1 VLFDFRQDMDKIKE
15 GMCDVTMGLPSGLQA
30 LDDAIL
36 GFDPGEMIII
46 AGRPGMGKS
55 SLARDIML
63 SVGAPDGV
71 GGTTI
76 LFTLEMLYQEVAE
89 SIAATLAKVDYY
101 GNKRGNTMDS
111 IRSQIDEACAHLS
124 SYNIMVDD
132 NSYLTPDSIR
142 GRLKEVSQKETI
154 ACIIVDYLQLMSLR
168 KPVENRQSEVAEI
181 SRELKAIAKEFNL
194 PVIALSQLNRN
205 VEYRDNPRPRMSDLR
220 ESGAMEQDASKI
232 ILIHRPSYNNM
243 SIDPDA
249 EDTGEAE
256 LIVVKNRRGPRGIVH
271 CAFIKEWTSF
281 CDIPT
286 EDF

>member
-1 VLFDFRQDMDKIKE
+1 MLFDFRKDMDKIKE
-15 GMCDVTMGLPSGLQA
+15 SIHSTERGLSVSIKA

-36 GFDPGEMIII
+36 GFAPGEMIII

-63 SVGAPDGV
+63 SIGSPEVGR
-71 GGTTI
+71 GTVI

-89 SIAATLAKVDYY
+89 IAAATLAKVDYY
-101 GNKRGNTMDS
+101 GNKRGGTMDS
-111 IRSQIDEACAHLS
+111 IQSQLDESCMALS
-124 SYNIMVDD
+124 SYNIIVEDD
-132 NSYLTPDSIR
+132 SYLTPDAIR
-142 GRLKEVSQKETI
+142 EMLKEISQTETI

-168 KPVENRQSEVAEI
+168 KFVENRQSEIAEI

-205 VEYRDNPRPRMSDLR
+205 VEYRESARPRMSDLR
-220 ESGAMEQDASKI
+220 ESGAMEQDASKV

-243 SIDPDA
+243 SVDPDA

-256 LIVVKNRRGPRGIVH
+256 LIVVKNRRGPRSIVN

-281 CDIPT
+281 CDLP
-286 EDF
+286 EEF